1 MPKTGNNGSKIR
13 ENLIKKCDVDF
24 EDYLQ
29 IDKETIHFEDQISV
43 GFLRQLTKLVSCKPK
58 LQKEWKKYFEM
69 NGTYTTT
76 TTAGNCIKQGPM
88 ITQTQ
93 LREKTRR
100 EAIFRTTIVPFT
112 FEQR

>member
-13 ENLIKKCDVDF
+13 ANLIKKCDVDF

-29 IDKETIHFEDQISV
+29 IDKETMHFEDQIRV

-76 TTAGNCIKQGPM
+76 TTAGNCIKQVPM
-88 ITQTQ
+88 LTQ
-93 LREKTRR
+93 LREKTRQ
-100 EAIFRTTIVPFT
+100 FL
-112 FEQR
+112 EQR